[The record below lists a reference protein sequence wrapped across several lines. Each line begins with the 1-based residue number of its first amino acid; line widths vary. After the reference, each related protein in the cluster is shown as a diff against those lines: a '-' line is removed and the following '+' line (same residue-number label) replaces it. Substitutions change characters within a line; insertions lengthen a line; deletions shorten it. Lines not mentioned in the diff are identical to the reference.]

1 MGRRTI
7 GRLTARAVE
16 GLKRPGHFADGG
28 GLYLQVSETE
38 SRSWVFRYQRAGRRR
53 EMGLGSFPA
62 VGLKEARGKAATVRA
77 DLGAGKDPLAERQAE
92 RARRLT
98 YERGT
103 VSFRE
108 AAEQFIAAHA
118 PGWRNPKHRQ
128 QWTNTLATYAHPVI
142 GDLPIAAIDTQFVL
156 RVLEP
161 IWTQK
166 TETASRLRGRI
177 EAVLDWA
184 AVRGMRTGENPARWR
199 GHLDKLLPRRA
210 CVAPVEHHPA
220 LAYAE
225 VPRFLADRRRQPG
238 IAARALEFAILTAAR
253 TGEVIGAKWEEVEGE
268 VWTIPGSRMKAS
280 REHRVPLAARVLAIA
295 GEMRQAKTDEFVFP
309 GGRDGKPLSNMA
321 MAAVLKRMGRHDI
334 TAHGFRSSF
343 RDWAGETTAFPRE
356 VIEHALAHQL
366 RDKAEAAYARG
377 ALWEAA
383 AVDGYVDGFEE
394 REPSTAG
401 KAVSI
406 SQGSSGLDIIARLP
420 RSPLVGLACRSA
432 PNADWPRTTSRRGFS
447 GMRFRTI
454 CPSNISRKTVSCPG
468 HFPGGVIWCDHQRG
482 FPSEAVP
489 QFVSC

>member
-7 GRLTARAVE
+7 GRFTARAV
-16 GLKRPGHFADGG
+16 GALKRPGHFADGG
-28 GLYLQVSETE
+28 GLYLQVSETG

-62 VGLKEARGKAATVRA
+62 VGLKQARGKAATVRA

-128 QWTNTLATYAHPVI
+128 QWTNTLATYAHPII
-142 GDLPIAAIDTQFVL
+142 GDLPVAAIDTQFVL

-184 AVRGMRTGENPARWR
+184 TARGMRTGENPARWR

-210 CVAPVEHHPA
+210 RVAPVEHHPA

-225 VPRFLADRRRQPG
+225 VPRFLADLRRQPG

-280 REHRVPLAARVLAIA
+280 REHRVPLSARALAIA
-295 GEMRQAKTDEFVFP
+295 GAMRQAQTGEFVFP
-309 GGRDGKPLSNMA
+309 GAREGKPLSTRA
-321 MAAVLKRMGRHDI
+321 LAAVLKRMGRHDI

-377 ALWEAA
+377 DLMAKRRQLMDAWAA
-383 AVDGYVDGFEE
+383 YCE
-394 REPSTAG
+394 REPPTAG
-401 KAVSI
+401 KVVPIA
-406 SQGSSGLDIIARLP
+406 QGSSDLDIIARLP
-420 RSPLVGLACRSA
+420 RSPS
-432 PNADWPRTTSRRGFS
+432 
-447 GMRFRTI
+447 
-454 CPSNISRKTVSCPG
+454 
-468 HFPGGVIWCDHQRG
+468 
-482 FPSEAVP
+482 
-489 QFVSC
+489 